1 MAPEKEVKK
10 IDMDRLN
17 ETNEDFLA
25 IDSRKKLAAGA
36 SFLKPNQSQPMLIDS
51 SYVGEN
57 RRIIGS
63 K

>member
-36 SFLKPNQSQPMLIDS
+36 SFLKPN
-51 SYVGEN
+51 
-57 RRIIGS
+57 
-63 K
+63 